1 MRTRT
6 RLHVGLLASLLVVV
20 TGCSTVTE
28 PVDPAPVGSVEYP
41 TPANTE
47 IDPQLDTSEAGDE
60 SCDPTASLS
69 PSSQIAPSSTM
80 AKIRERGHLVV
91 GVDQNSFLFGF
102 SDPETGDLH
111 GFDIDIAREVARSL
125 LGDPK
130 AVKFKAISSAQRIS
144 ALQNGEVD
152 IVVRTFSITCE
163 RLEQINFSSV
173 YYVAGQRVLVSADS
187 TVRDLSDLG
196 GKRVCAT
203 HDSTSLINI
212 AASKAEPVPVAVDDW
227 SDCLVLLQQGQV
239 AAISTDDTILAGMR
253 AQDRTSTKIV
263 GDRFTE
269 EYYGIGIPKGNEDMV
284 RYVNSVLERVR
295 GGAWQ
300 ESYNRWLREDLGPAS
315 PPQPKYR

>member
-269 EYYGIGIPKGNEDMV
+269 EYYGIGIPKENEDMV
-284 RYVNSVLERVR
+284 RFVNAVLENIR

-300 ESYNRWLREDLGPAS
+300 ASYDRWLREHLGPAS
-315 PPQPKYR
+315 PPKPEYR